1 MQASV
6 KIMDIDVD
14 MMSNDVFVRKMN
26 EYLTDDHLDVI
37 MFAST
42 KMLNKA
48 MEDEEYRALLEKAD
62 LFLPGEKALLA
73 THHVDALEAGD
84 MVVNYRSLGMMLENL
99 IKEDRTLYIIADTEE
114 AVEKL
119 LHYCKKMQPELQAIQ
134 KKYKNKTD
142 AASRQKMGEETQ
154 EVYNKYGVSPSGT
167 CLQLFITFPILL
179 ALYRVI
185 INVPAYVNGVKGVF
199 SNLVNAIYTT
209 DGFDKILTDYV
220 DAGKINN
227 LTSKMVDFSAKDTMA
242 VKNNIVDVLYKM
254 PSDGWNFLQDKF
266 GSLTDLIQTTHDQVE
281 PMVTFLGLNIADS
294 PLSTIKSSFASH
306 SWLMLIGALLIPI
319 ISYVT
324 QVINI
329 KMMPQ
334 PQQTQT
340 GDSSTDAMAA
350 QMKTMNIIMPLF
362 SFVMCFT
369 VPVGLGIYW
378 ISAAVFRGVQQFFI
392 NKHMEKIDLN
402 DIIAKN
408 QEKMKKKREK
418 LGISEEDMKKAA
430 KIKTKNIS
438 YEASSKEKEEK
449 LKEADEKKR
458 HVKADSMAAKANLVR
473 EFNEGKRQEK

>member
-1 MQASV
+1 
-6 KIMDIDVD
+6 
-14 MMSNDVFVRKMN
+14 MSEML
-26 EYLTDDHLDVI
+26 LTAYDGAI
-37 MFAST
+37 
-42 KMLNKA
+42 
-48 MEDEEYRALLEKAD
+48 
-62 LFLPGEKALLA
+62 
-73 THHVDALEAGD
+73 
-84 MVVNYRSLGMMLENL
+84 LGP
-99 IKEDRTLYIIADTEE
+99 IA
-114 AVEKL
+114 KL
-119 LHYCKKMQPELQAIQ
+119 LGWVMNGVYYLMDQIGIGNVGLSIIIFTIIIYLLLFPLTYKQQKFSKLSQKMQPELQAIQ

-334 PQQTQT
+334 PQQ
-340 GDSSTDAMAA
+340 
-350 QMKTMNIIMPLF
+350 
-362 SFVMCFT
+362 
-369 VPVGLGIYW
+369 
-378 ISAAVFRGVQQFFI
+378 
-392 NKHMEKIDLN
+392 
-402 DIIAKN
+402 
-408 QEKMKKKREK
+408 
-418 LGISEEDMKKAA
+418 
-430 KIKTKNIS
+430 
-438 YEASSKEKEEK
+438 
-449 LKEADEKKR
+449 
-458 HVKADSMAAKANLVR
+458 
-473 EFNEGKRQEK
+473 